1 MHVEIT
7 YPRTVGLH
15 ACNNYYIYVIVI
27 LFFAVRFDSISVLDA
42 VRPRAL
48 TPAPAHHHTQYG
60 LSPFLT
66 QPAHHNAVLTI
77 RATYCLWLF
86 LDLFLRL
93 LHLHR
98 IVCQSVPATPS
109 LYYHSTKTH
118 SIARA
123 VKRCRFI
130 HIPLEQTYSIPHFR
144 ISQTRHKLVTNSLL
158 QTYNHTCKN
167 AFSPLSVQTSSYSF
181 NMNVCTTRLHTST
194 RVAIQFN
201 IQPNNSIIASDNVH

>member
-1 MHVEIT
+1 M
-7 YPRTVGLH
+7 
-15 ACNNYYIYVIVI
+15 
-27 LFFAVRFDSISVLDA
+27 RFDSISVLGA

-66 QPAHHNAVLTI
+66 QPARHNAVLTI
-77 RATYCLWLF
+77 RATYCIWLF

-109 LYYHSTKTH
+109 LYYHSTNTFH
-118 SIARA
+118 RSCGQALS
-123 VKRCRFI
+123 FY
-130 HIPLEQTYSIPHFR
+130 PYSIRTDLFYTTF
-144 ISQTRHKLVTNSLL
+144 QNFTNSLQIRYFRL
-158 QTYNHTCKN
+158 TKHTCKN